1 MRDADILERL
11 GELGWELPPL
21 PAPVA
26 SYVPVKR
33 AGTLAF
39 VAGQVAMVD
48 GRLLHPGRLGQQVSV
63 EMGQEA
69 AARAGLQ
76 ALSAIRDHLGGSFD
90 RLVQLLQVTVF
101 VAADA
106 DFVEHPT
113 VANGASDALV
123 AVLGPD
129 GRHARAA
136 VGVASLPLGACVEVA
151 VTAEV
156 SEEPGVMA
164 NVDTGG
170 RPPVA

>member
-11 GELGWELPPL
+11 GELGLELPAL
-21 PAPVA
+21 PEPVA

-33 AGTLAF
+33 AGALAF

-48 GRLLHPGRLGQQVSV
+48 GRLLHPGRLGQHVSV

-76 ALSAIRDHLGGSFD
+76 ALSAIRDHLGGSLD
-90 RLVQLLQVTVF
+90 RLVQILQVTVY

-106 DFVEHPT
+106 EFIEHPT

-123 AVLGPD
+123 AVLGPE

-156 SEEPGVMA
+156 SEESDAMTSGGTA
-164 NVDTGG
+164 G